1 MREDIRDTVIRMI
14 ADHLGLPPSSLD
26 LNALIMDDLGGD
38 KLDHI
43 ELIITIEERFG
54 INIPESERA
63 TLLRISDVVDYI
75 ENHEPAALKQ

>member
-63 TLLRISDVVDYI
+63 TLLRISDVVDYS